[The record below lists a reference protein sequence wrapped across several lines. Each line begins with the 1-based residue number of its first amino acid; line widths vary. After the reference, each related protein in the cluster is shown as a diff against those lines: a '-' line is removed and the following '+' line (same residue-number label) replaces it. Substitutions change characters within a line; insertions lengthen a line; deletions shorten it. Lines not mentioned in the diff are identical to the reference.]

1 MNEYKPDGF
10 WNQDGLAPGF
20 GILTWILYC
29 AFVIVGGTFFGLNVS
44 EFMIMLLFLGVFAFS
59 LMWMLIIALIN
70 CCTFLAY
77 RMRNTRSG
85 KKKKISTPGLGAA
98 END

>member
-1 MNEYKPDGF
+1 MNECKPDGF
-10 WNQDGLAPGF
+10 WNQDGLAPAF
-20 GILTWILYC
+20 GIVTWILYC

-44 EFMIMLLFLGVFAFS
+44 EFMIMLLFLGFFAFS

-77 RMRNTRSG
+77 RMKYKKWKEKEDFNTWIRSCR
-85 KKKKISTPGLGAA
+85 K
-98 END
+98 